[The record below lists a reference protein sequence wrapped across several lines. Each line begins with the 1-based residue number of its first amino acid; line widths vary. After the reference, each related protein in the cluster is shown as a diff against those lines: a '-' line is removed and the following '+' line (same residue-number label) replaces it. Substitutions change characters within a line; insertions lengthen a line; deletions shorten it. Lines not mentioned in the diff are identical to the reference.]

1 MPSEKNLHVMVVTPT
16 RTVLNEDAASV
27 VVPAFDGEWGILPGH
42 AALMALLG
50 CGRLAVS
57 HADGKHRYLTL
68 RGGFLQVKDDAVT
81 ILTPEA
87 VAVNDLDAT
96 AIRDELELLK
106 ATHPPPAEREAH
118 EQKLAW
124 AQARQKAIERAKAE
138 ARN

>member
-1 MPSEKNLHVMVVTPT
+1 MPAEKKLHVMVVTPS
-16 RTVLNEDAASV
+16 RTVLNDDAASV
-27 VVPAFDGEWGILPGH
+27 VVPAFDGEWGVLPGH

-50 CGRLAVS
+50 CGRLTVS
-57 HADGKHRYLTL
+57 RADGTRRYLTL

-87 VAVNDLDAT
+87 VAVNELDA
-96 AIRDELELLK
+96 AAVHDEVELLK

-124 AQARQKAIERAKAE
+124 AQARRKAIERARAE